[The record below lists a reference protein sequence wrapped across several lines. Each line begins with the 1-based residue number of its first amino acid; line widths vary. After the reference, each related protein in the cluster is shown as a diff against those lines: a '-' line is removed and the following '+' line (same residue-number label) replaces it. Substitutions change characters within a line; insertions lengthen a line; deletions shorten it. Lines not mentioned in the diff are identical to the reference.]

1 MPHLQD
7 LIRTAAAVMVC
18 LALNSCDEQ
27 PLASEATQ
35 SLTVV
40 ATVKVQAETL
50 PLVSELP
57 GRIAPMMTADV
68 RPRVTGMVLKRVF
81 EQGSTVKQGDV
92 LYLIDREPFEAK
104 VESAQATLDSAVAA
118 QLLARQQAERQTLLQ
133 QKGVASSQ
141 DSESAVAKLAQSD
154 ADVARAH
161 ADLKTARLDLQYT
174 DVRAPI
180 SGAIGRALVTEGTL
194 VSPTSDV
201 LATIQRINPV
211 YADFTQPASTLITL
225 KNAVVQGKLQADA
238 SGSAV
243 LRLISEDGNQ
253 YPYEGKLLFSEATV
267 NSATGQVILRG
278 EFPNPDRN
286 LLPGMYVRTRIEQGS
301 LKDALAVPQQAVQR
315 DTAGQ
320 AQLYVVDADGK
331 VQIRPV
337 SLGWELDGRW
347 IVLRGV
353 APGDE
358 VIVEGFQKIAPGSAV
373 KTEPWV
379 NPAVAQADNSRKG

>member
-1 MPHLQD
+1 M
-7 LIRTAAAVMVC
+7 AAVVVAC
-18 LALNSCDEQ
+18 FALNSCEEQ
-27 PLASEATQ
+27 PLAREATQ
-35 SLTVV
+35 SQTAV

-68 RPRVTGMVLKRVF
+68 RPRVTGMVLRRVF
-81 EQGSTVKQGDV
+81 EQGSTVKRGDV

-104 VESAQATLDSAVAA
+104 VESAQASLDSAVAA
-118 QLLARQQAERQTLLQ
+118 QTLARQQAERQTQLQ

-141 DSESAVAKLAQSD
+141 DGESAVAKLAQSD
-154 ADVARAH
+154 ADVARAW
-161 ADLKTARLDLQYT
+161 ADLKTAQLDLRYT
-174 DVRAPI
+174 EVRAPI

-194 VSPTSDV
+194 VGPTSDV
-201 LATIQRINPV
+201 LATIQRIDPV

-225 KNAVVQGKLQADA
+225 KNAVAQGKLQADA
-238 SGSAV
+238 TGSAV
-243 LRLISEDGNQ
+243 LRLISEDGSQ
-253 YPYEGKLLFSEATV
+253 YPHEGKLLFSEATV

-286 LLPGMYVRTRIEQGS
+286 LLPGMYVRTRIEQGT

-320 AQLYVVDADGK
+320 AQLYIVDANGK

-337 SLGWELDGRW
+337 ALGWELDGRW
-347 IVLRGV
+347 IVLRGIT
-353 APGDE
+353 PGDE
-358 VIVEGFQKIAPGSAV
+358 VIVEGFQKIASGSAV

-379 NPAVAQADNSRKG
+379 NPATAQACNSSRG